1 MKKGFL
7 LVEVLISIM
16 LISGVVL
23 TLFQIKSNNFS
34 FLEKIN
40 DNKETNISI
49 ILTALNN
56 KEVSIKN
63 QKFYL
68 TDIVELRNDEIR
80 KKFKNISV
88 NEKIEKIDTKEIL
101 SENLSIK
108 MEIYENKYSIDNL
121 IDKTFFTLQLN

>member
-7 LVEVLISIM
+7 LVEVIISIM

-23 TLFQIKSNNFS
+23 TLFQIKSINFS

-108 MEIYENKYSIDNL
+108 MEIYESKYSIDNL